1 MIGEGNC
8 RPIEILLVEDS
19 PGDVRLTQ
27 EALKEAKVRNN
38 LSVARDGEEA
48 LAVLRQQGPHAGAAR
63 PDLILL
69 DLNLPQKD
77 GFVYAAGTERG
88 DEIQN
93 AVDEARLIAVGVLG
107 QQLETEMNGVVA
119 RAQEEINDKGAIDN
133 FKNTQES
140 IYSVNVSDYKIA
152 KQEIVNDK
160 KLYRAYVLIEYDM
173 NAAQQKL
180 LSKIKADQVL
190 YEAMRATELFDEM
203 EKKVEAYRKRNKS

>member
-1 MIGEGNC
+1 MRKINITITMLIALLFVGCAGNM
-8 RPIEILLVEDS
+8 PKI
-19 PGDVRLTQ
+19 P
-27 EALKEAKVRNN
+27 KWY
-38 LSVARDGEEA
+38 
-48 LAVLRQQGPHAGAAR
+48 
-63 PDLILL
+63 
-69 DLNLPQKD
+69 LNLPQKD